1 LTNSDARD
9 ASGTDEP
16 IEAPRGLGS
25 RFLRLALPNALANL
39 TVPLAGLVDT
49 AMLGHLGEI
58 HHLAGVG
65 LGSIIFDYVYWTFGF
80 LRMGTTG
87 LTAQAMGRGDREE
100 ALLLLLRAL
109 GLAVTIALALLLLQA
124 PLRDLGF
131 AVLSGETAVE
141 GAGRAYYDARIWG
154 AIPTL
159 ANFAFLGWF
168 LGRERAGYVLVMTLV
183 ANGANIALDY
193 VFIVRLGLEAYGAGL
208 ATMLSQYLMLAVALI
223 FLARERPRAR
233 GLLRRIFQ
241 RGPLIELLKLNR
253 DILIRTFCLITAF
266 SAFTN
271 LSAVIGTGTLAAN
284 LILLRIVNT
293 VAHLIDGGAFATES
307 LAGIFKGRGD
317 IRALRRL
324 LRLAPASARDVLG
337 RGPRTGRAL
346 RALPVSRADLRSSD
360 LTRRRDPRDSQP
372 ARLAGRSTPAR
383 RGRLHLR
390 RILPG
395 AGHGEDPAQHH
406 AVGPGRGFRARGVR
420 GVRAQLESAALARA
434 HPVLRVARGDARL
447 GASARPTGVLSLAA
461 PHRIP

>member
-1 LTNSDARD
+1 LTNSDTRD

-16 IEAPRGLGS
+16 SEAPRGLGS

-100 ALLLLLRAL
+100 VLLLLLRAL

-324 LRLAPASARDVLG
+324 LRLAMFWGEGLALGALFALFLFPEPIYALLTSHADVIGEIRTLHVWLVAALPLG
-337 RGPRTGRAL
+337 AAAYIFDGFFLGLATGRILRNTMLLAL
-346 RALPVSRADLRSSD
+346 V
-360 LTRRRDPRDSQP
+360 
-372 ARLAGRSTPAR
+372 AGFAP
-383 RGRLHLR
+383 
-390 RILPG
+390 
-395 AGHGEDPAQHH
+395 
-406 AVGPGRGFRARGVR
+406 
-420 GVRAQLESAALARA
+420 AALAAYALGSNQLLWLALTLFFASRTA
-434 HPVLRVARGDARL
+434 TLAWARRQVVP
-447 GASARPTGVLSLAA
+447 AS
-461 PHRIP
+461 